1 MSDRT
6 SRVYIDSTYKTT
18 ASASNGDFRVDLVFP
33 VDVEAG
39 SQISIQGLMLSHVW
53 DVIDPRNNHLF
64 LQEVPGSGVVYHRV
78 IDLGTGQYNLGTLA
92 FELERQFNL
101 NTQITD
107 GQWSVASDNRG
118 RFTFYQSS
126 PTFVGAR
133 LYSAADVRSLRPV
146 PINWQFPNGAF
157 VANSNSWR
165 QTWSAAD
172 NSDPLPYTGD
182 ACSVIGLPYRR
193 LDFTPTF
200 PEQVSDHADLA
211 RHRVL
216 HLCSR
221 ELPQSSQTPHGR
233 GDVVASLVCAG
244 ASPGSIVHN
253 SHSNPTMLHCHTQM
267 QLQHLSFQVRDQAD
281 EIVDLSGHAVTFE
294 ICIQRP
300 YE

>member
-1 MSDRT
+1 MSDRI
-6 SRVYIDSTYKTT
+6 SRIYIDSTYKTV
-18 ASASNGDFRVDLVFP
+18 ASASNGDFRIDLVYP

-53 DVIDPRNNHLF
+53 DVIDPRNNDLF
-64 LQEVPGSGVVYHRV
+64 LREVFGNVAYHRV
-78 IDLGTGQYNLGTLA
+78 ISLETGQYNLGTLA

-101 NTQITD
+101 HTHITD
-107 GQWSVASDNRG
+107 GQWSVTSDARG

-126 PTFVGAR
+126 PTFASAR
-133 LYSAADVRSLRPV
+133 IYSAADVRGLRPV
-146 PINWQFPNGAF
+146 PINWQFENGAF
-157 VANSNSWR
+157 VSNSQEWR
-165 QTWSAAD
+165 MTWAAAD
-172 NSDPLPYTGD
+172 VVDSLPYPGD

-193 LDFTPTF
+193 LDFTPAF

-244 ASPGSIVHN
+244 ATPGSIVHN
-253 SHSNPTMLHCHTQM
+253 SHSNPTMLHCHARM
-267 QLQHLSFQVRDQAD
+267 ELQHLSFQVRDQAD
-281 EIVDLSGHAVTFE
+281 EIVDLSGHAITFE

>member
-1 MSDRT
+1 MSDRI
-6 SRVYIDSTYKTT
+6 SRIYVDSTYKTV
-18 ASASNGDFRVDLVFP
+18 ASASNGDFRIDLVFP

-39 SQISIQGLMLSHVW
+39 SQITIQGLMLSHVW
-53 DVIDPRNNHLF
+53 DVIDPRNNNLF
-64 LQEVPGSGVVYHRV
+64 LREVFGNVAYHRV
-78 IDLGTGQYNLGTLA
+78 ISLETGQYNLGTMA

-101 NTQITD
+101 NSHITD
-107 GQWSVASDNRG
+107 GQWSVTSDDRG

-126 PTFVGAR
+126 PTFASAR
-133 LYSAADVRSLRPV
+133 IYSAADVRSLRPV
-146 PINWQFPNGAF
+146 PINWQFENGAF
-157 VANSNSWR
+157 VSNSNSWR
-165 QTWSAAD
+165 LTWAAAD
-172 NSDPLPYTGD
+172 NVDPLPYTGD

>member
-1 MSDRT
+1 MSDRI
-6 SRVYIDSTYKTT
+6 SRIYIDSTYKTV
-18 ASASNGDFRVDLVFP
+18 ASASNGDFRIDLVYP

-53 DVIDPRNNHLF
+53 DVIDPRNNDLF
-64 LQEVPGSGVVYHRV
+64 LREVFGNVAYHRV
-78 IDLGTGQYNLGTLA
+78 ISLETGQYNLGTLA

-101 NTQITD
+101 NTHITD
-107 GQWSVASDNRG
+107 GQWSVTSDARG

-126 PTFVGAR
+126 PTFASAR
-133 LYSAADVRSLRPV
+133 IYSAADVRGLRPV
-146 PINWQFPNGAF
+146 PINWQFENGAF
-157 VANSNSWR
+157 VSNSQEWR
-165 QTWSAAD
+165 MTWAAAD
-172 NSDPLPYTGD
+172 VVDSLPYPGD

-193 LDFTPTF
+193 LDFTPAF

-244 ASPGSIVHN
+244 ATPGSIVHN
-253 SHSNPTMLHCHTQM
+253 SHSNPTMLHCHARM
-267 QLQHLSFQVRDQAD
+267 ELQHLSFQVRDQAD